1 MELKLD
7 PKAFRKPLI
16 RGVAA
21 AAIVLVALGGW
32 KAYSGYRLHS
42 LRQAV
47 APQVQAADAQLH
59 EALAAPL
66 EPDPAQAEQ
75 AAAALEATAQDIET
89 RLAALRALDAA
100 PDPARVASAED
111 ALDNAA
117 ALVRAQAAVVRAG
130 IAFAQ
135 AREAFRAHMRSAGTR
150 RGAWASEVVELQG
163 RMNKA
168 YFNYKFAL
176 DALKARL
183 GDVPD
188 RELAAQAR
196 AQVEAALKHAERAR
210 ATASRL

>member
-16 RGVAA
+16 WGVAA
-21 AAIVLVALGGW
+21 AAVLAVALGGW
-32 KAYSGYRLHS
+32 KAYSSYRVHT

-47 APQVQAADAQLH
+47 VPQVQAADAQLH
-59 EALAAPL
+59 EALGSGL

-75 AAAALEATAQDIET
+75 AAAKLEATAQDIGA

-100 PDPARVASAED
+100 PDPDRVASAEE

-130 IAFAQ
+130 LAFAQ
-135 AREAFRAHMRSAGTR
+135 AREALGAHMRSVGTR
-150 RGAWASEVVELQG
+150 RGAWVSEAIGLKNK
-163 RMNKA
+163 MDKA
-168 YFNYKFAL
+168 YFDYKFAL

-188 RELAAQAR
+188 QELAAQVR
-196 AQVEAALKHAERAR
+196 AQIEDTLKRAEHARSAS
-210 ATASRL
+210 SRL

>member
-16 RGVAA
+16 WGVAA
-21 AAIVLVALGGW
+21 VAILLVALGGW
-32 KAYSGYRLHS
+32 KAYSSYRLHS

-47 APQVQAADAQLH
+47 APQVQAADAKLH
-59 EALAAPL
+59 EALAATL

-100 PDPARVASAED
+100 PDPARVASAEE

-117 ALVRAQAAVVRAG
+117 ALVRAQASVVRAG
-130 IAFAQ
+130 IAFEQ
-135 AREAFRAHMRSAGTR
+135 ARAALRAHMRSVGTR
-150 RGAWASEVVELQG
+150 RGAWVSEAIGLKN
-163 RMNKA
+163 RMDKA
-168 YFNYKFAL
+168 FFNYKFAL

-188 RELAAQAR
+188 RELAAQLH
-196 AQVEAALKHAERAR
+196 AQIEAALKHAERAR
-210 ATASRL
+210 AVASRL